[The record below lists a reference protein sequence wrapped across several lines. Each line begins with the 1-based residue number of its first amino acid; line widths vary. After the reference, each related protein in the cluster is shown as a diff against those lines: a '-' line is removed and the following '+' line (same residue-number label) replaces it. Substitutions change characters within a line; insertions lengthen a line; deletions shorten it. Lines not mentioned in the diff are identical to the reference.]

1 MEQTDIEYLWCI
13 AYINKT
19 FIHTIGRDLE
29 SFGFSDIKFNIPTVR
44 VLKKRFKGKN
54 FYEEVPL
61 LFNYGFFRI
70 PLDKARDKDYLQ
82 RIKVAVNGIYNW
94 LYRTQGSLP
103 QVFDKGPIL
112 VGSIKMSELA
122 KLKRVALE
130 NSIYSSDEV
139 DGLQAGKYIIL
150 RGYPFEGMEAEVLEV
165 HPKKQCIKVNL
176 VSGGL
181 LNAVT
186 VHFSNVFYSIYSG
199 CDDPT
204 PSDNTIEGLISKSRV
219 NQNQVFIDNSS
230 HEQ

>member
-1 MEQTDIEYLWCI
+1 MEEVDIEYLWCI

-29 SFGFSDIKFNIPTVR
+29 SFGFADIKFNVPTVR

-70 PLDKARDKDYLQ
+70 PLDRARDKDYLQ
-82 RIKVAVNGIYNW
+82 RMKVAINGIYNW

-103 QVFDKGPIL
+103 KTCSIPPIL

-130 NSIYSSDEV
+130 NSIYAADEV
-139 DGLQAGKYIIL
+139 DGLGVGKYIIL
-150 RGYPFEGMEAEVLEV
+150 RGYPFEGMLAEVV
-165 HPKKQCIKVNL
+165 KIHSKKQMAKVNL
-176 VSGGL
+176 LEGGL
-181 LNAVT
+181 LNEVT
-186 VHFSNVFYSIYSG
+186 VHFSNIFYSIYTG
-199 CDDPT
+199 HEDPT

-219 NQNQVFIDNSS
+219 NQQQVFIDPSS
-230 HEQ
+230 HE